1 MCYVQLLPVR
11 YSNPLLFYEK
21 KNSLRVCCGNSEG
34 EVFIVSFCFLTLVV
48 GLCHACSSAELVP
61 GSSLVC
67 LVRVSR
73 ALESAPRRRRYL
85 SL

>member
-1 MCYVQLLPVR
+1 MYNLLPVR
-11 YSNPLLFYEK
+11 YFNPLLYFTKEK
-21 KNSLRVCCGNSEG
+21 KYSFRVCCGNLEG
-34 EVFIVSFCFLTLVV
+34 EVFIVFLTLEV
-48 GLCHACSSAELVP
+48 GLCHVCSFAELVP

-73 ALESAPRRRRYL
+73 ALESVPRRRRYP